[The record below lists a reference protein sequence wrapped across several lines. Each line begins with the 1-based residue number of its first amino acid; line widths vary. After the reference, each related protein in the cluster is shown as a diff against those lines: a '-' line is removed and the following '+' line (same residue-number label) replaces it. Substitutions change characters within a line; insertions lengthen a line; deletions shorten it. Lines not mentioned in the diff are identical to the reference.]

1 MLWPGWVRGTQGM
14 REGLRGSRMGCNAV
28 TEPQDEPVAG
38 RGQAGLACVKP
49 VCSAP
54 GQKAGY

>member
-1 MLWPGWVRGTQGM
+1 
-14 REGLRGSRMGCNAV
+14 MGCNAV